1 MRILYV
7 STEVYPAL
15 KTGGLADVNAALPRA
30 LMDAGEDVRL
40 LLPAFPA
47 IMAAA
52 EAEGL
57 VEVARLQAPLPLPGA
72 GTAVRVLRGSLSG
85 VSAYLIEAGGLY
97 AQPGNPYVDKQGHDW
112 PDNHLRFA
120 LLAWVA
126 SRFADA
132 GIDGWCPD
140 IVHGH
145 DWHAGLVPAY
155 LAARGGERP
164 GCVFTVHNL
173 GYQGQFPAE
182 RFQELGLPAHFFSL
196 TGLEFYGKLN
206 FMKSGLHYADR
217 ITTVS
222 PTYAHEIQTPE
233 FGFGMD
239 GLLRSRAGVL
249 SGILNGV
256 DYAIWQPTTDVA
268 IPARYS
274 ASDPAG
280 KALCKAGLRAE
291 LGLAA
296 LPGPLF
302 CVVSRLSEQKGL
314 DLVLEVLPELV
325 RAGGQ
330 LALLGSGDSAL
341 ESGFMAAQAR
351 YPGAVS
357 VRLGYDEALAH
368 RLFAGSDVTLVPSRF
383 EPCGLTQMYAMA
395 YGALPLVRHVGGLA
409 DTVVDADAASLGA
422 GTATGLVFAGAT
434 APALREAL
442 TRAFD
447 LWRDAGRWARVRDCG
462 MRQDFG
468 WQPAAARYQALYRDL
483 RPMA

>member
-30 LMDAGEDVRL
+30 LMAAGEDVRL
-40 LLPAFPA
+40 LLPGFPA

-52 EAEGL
+52 EGL
-57 VEVARLQAPLPLPGA
+57 AEVARLQAPLPTGT
-72 GTAVRVLRGSLSG
+72 GTAVRLLRGSLSG
-85 VSAYLIEAGGLY
+85 VAAYLIEADALY
-97 AQPGNPYVDKQGHDW
+97 GRPGNPYVDAQGRDW

-173 GYQGQFPAE
+173 GFQGQFPAE

-196 TGLEFYGKLN
+196 AGLEFYGQLN

-222 PTYAHEIQTPE
+222 PTYAREIQTPE

-249 SGILNGV
+249 TGILNGV
-256 DYAIWQPTTDVA
+256 DYAIWHPATDAA
-268 IPARYS
+268 IPSRYS
-274 ASDPAG
+274 LKDPAG

-291 LGLAA
+291 LGLSA

-325 RAGGQ
+325 KAGGQ
-330 LALLGSGDSAL
+330 LALVGSGDAAL
-341 ESGFMAAQAR
+341 EAGFKAAQAR
-351 YPGAVS
+351 FPEAVC

-395 YGALPLVRHVGGLA
+395 YGSLPLVRRVGGLA
-409 DTVVDADAASLGA
+409 DTVVDADAAALAA
-422 GTATGLVFAGAT
+422 GSATGLVFAGAT
-434 APALREAL
+434 VPALREAL
-442 TRAFD
+442 SRAFA
-447 LWRDAGRWARVRDCG
+447 LWQDPDRWARVRDG
-462 MRQDFG
+462 GLRQDFG
-468 WQPAAARYQALYRDL
+468 WQPAAARYRALYRDL